1 MSNEDRRPKD
11 FPIQQQEVHPGA
23 EYKMD
28 PEPFCDNPS
37 YKGSDKLKDK
47 VAIIT
52 EGDSGIGKSVAI
64 HFAREGANVTI
75 VYLKN
80 HEDANKTK
88 ELVEKEGRECLAI
101 ASDVSVKKNCED
113 IVQQTVSKFGKV
125 DILVN
130 HAGCQYHVNKF
141 EEITEEEL
149 EKVFRTNVYS
159 MVFMTQAVLPHF
171 KKGSNI
177 IITTS
182 VVAHKGSKELIA
194 YASSKGATRS
204 LMHSM
209 ALNLAERGIRVNGV
223 APGPIWT
230 PFIPSSFPV
239 EKLKTFGKDTLMER
253 AGQPEEVAPAYVF
266 LASESASYM
275 TGETIHVN
283 GGKAFSM

>member
-11 FPIQQQEVHPGA
+11 FPIQQQDVHPGK
-23 EYKMD
+23 EWKMD

-52 EGDSGIGKSVAI
+52 GGDSGIGRSVAI

-80 HEDANKTK
+80 HDDANKTK
-88 ELVEKEGRECLAI
+88 EYIEKEGRECLAI
-101 ASDVSVKKNCED
+101 ASDVSTKKGCED
-113 IVQQTVSKFGKV
+113 VAQQTFSKFGKV

-130 HAGCQYHVNKF
+130 HAGCQYFTDKF
-141 EEITEEEL
+141 EDITEEEL
-149 EKVFRTNVYS
+149 EKVFRTNVFS
-159 MVFMTQAVLPHF
+159 MVFMTQAALPHM
-171 KKGSNI
+171 KKGSSI
-177 IITTS
+177 INTTS
-182 VVAHKGSKELIA
+182 VVAHKGSKNLIA

-209 ALNLAERGIRVNGV
+209 ALNLADRGIRVNGV

-239 EKLKTFGKDTLMER
+239 EKLETFGKDTLLER
-253 AGQPEEVAPAYVF
+253 AGQPEEVAPAYVY
-266 LASESASYM
+266 LASESASYI

-283 GGKAFSM
+283 GGKSFSM